1 MSLRGSTK
9 KKNEDDNS
17 SQQVPEKF
25 KNFDTRCKDEIDE
38 LKMIFYKFFVPEKD
52 KPIDRA
58 ALVPEELETEN
69 RYDSVK
75 IKEFKKFD
83 DT

>member
-9 KKNEDDNS
+9 KKNEDDKS